1 MSLSLTQL
9 PTTLSK
15 APPSA
20 PERAGSLGPSTLIDS
35 HGRVIRDLRLS
46 VTDRCNFRCIY
57 CMDPDFRYMP
67 KQELLTLDEYVA
79 LVRVCISL
87 GITKVR
93 ITGGEPTLY
102 PQLDELIEQ
111 LAQLDIPDLSMT
123 TNGSLVTRAKAQ
135 RWKSLGLKRLTLS
148 LDSLRPERVQAITR
162 TKIGPETVINAI
174 KIAHETGL
182 GPVKVNAV
190 IMRGVNDDEVADM
203 ADFARAHGIDYRLIE
218 FMPLDSEH
226 AWSMEKV
233 FSAREM
239 LEQIESRHTLIREE
253 DDAPSST
260 SMNFRFSDSFP
271 LSEGEGWPATSS
283 VEPGGGMNGAH
294 TSDSPTPLPGST
306 ELTEVPPSEGVGKE
320 DGSGVPSHGRIGLIA
335 PVTRPF
341 CGACSRL
348 RITAD
353 GKVRP
358 CLFSHEEWDI
368 RAVLRAPFA
377 PGSAGGLNGAL
388 PDSRDYPPA
397 EPGAN
402 GGEFLDH
409 KLAQFLID
417 SMWTKQAGHGIG
429 SRAFHQP
436 ARTMSAIGG

>member
-1 MSLSLTQL
+1 MTSLSLAQL
-9 PTTLSK
+9 PIGTSRTPPP
-15 APPSA
+15 APSVAARP
-20 PERAGSLGPSTLIDS
+20 GHLVDS

-67 KQELLTLDEYVA
+67 KQELLTLEEYVA
-79 LVRVCISL
+79 LVRVCVGL

-102 PQLDELIEQ
+102 PQLDELIDQ
-111 LAQLDIPDLSMT
+111 LARLDIPDLSMT
-123 TNGSLVTRAKAQ
+123 TNGSLVTRAKAL

-162 TKIGPETVINAI
+162 AKVGPETVIEAI
-174 KIAHETGL
+174 HIAHEAGL

-203 ADFARAHGIDYRLIE
+203 ADFAREHGVDYRLIE

-226 AWSMEKV
+226 GWSMDRV

-239 LEQIESRHTLIREE
+239 LERIEDRHTLIREE
-253 DDAPSST
+253 DDDPSST
-260 SMNFRFSDSFP
+260 SMNFRFAISDS
-271 LSEGEGWPATSS
+271 GTG
-283 VEPGGGMNGAH
+283 
-294 TSDSPTPLPGST
+294 
-306 ELTEVPPSEGVGKE
+306 VPPVIDRS
-320 DGSGVPSHGRIGLIA
+320 GSMPERSMDLGAQSASHGRPRRGLRPAVTGETPVPLQTPVPLKSQGRIGLIA

-368 RAVLRAPFA
+368 RANLRDDP
-377 PGSAGGLNGAL
+377 
-388 PDSRDYPPA
+388 RA

-402 GGEFLDH
+402 GTNVVDARLR
-409 KLAQFLID
+409 QFLID

-429 SRAFHQP
+429 SKSFHQP
-436 ARTMSAIGG
+436 QRTMSAIGG